1 MNTTTTTIFID
12 SVVCSDELANKLQ
25 TDENVWRLTSSKQNP
40 DLASNA
46 RFPAFG
52 CVWHGDIYS
61 RAWHRLHVSPRLASI
76 TFFFPRLAPVA
87 SFPALDIGS
96 MFCRAWHSLNVFPL
110 SAPGAGFPRLEPVA
124 CFPALGIG
132 SMFRRAC
139 HPLYVF
145 LPFAPLTGCL
155 LSLGRSDWFTALFL
169 FIVIGQMWYI

>member
-12 SVVCSDELANKLQ
+12 SVACSDELANKLQ

-52 CVWHGDIYS
+52 CVWL
-61 RAWHRLHVSPRLASI
+61 RLARRHLFPRLTSVTCFPALGVDYV
-76 TFFFPRLAPVA
+76 FFPRLAPVA
-87 SFPALDIGS
+87 CFPALGIGS
-96 MFCRAWHSLNVFPL
+96 TFCRAWHSLNVFPL
-110 SAPGAGFPRLEPVA
+110 LAPGARFPRLAPVA

-155 LSLGRSDWFTALFL
+155 LSLGRSDWFTALFPL
-169 FIVIGQMWYI
+169 IVIGQM